1 MNAAMFASAVP
12 LAGKTVP
19 QRLMSRS
26 RPDGV
31 IARIVILTLVLLL
44 VSYLIFG
51 IVQAFT
57 EDKHKLLRGK
67 MIMLGSMIL
76 IAAFLGAIVTPI
88 ITTIRRELDALI
100 D

>member
-1 MNAAMFASAVP
+1 MNAAMFTSSLP

-31 IARIVILTLVLLL
+31 IARVVILTLVLLL
-44 VSYLIFG
+44 ISYLIFG

-57 EDKHKLLRGK
+57 SDKHTLLRGK

-88 ITTIRRELDALI
+88 ITTIRKELDALI

>member
-1 MNAAMFASAVP
+1 MNAAM
-12 LAGKTVP
+12 LAGSAALAGRTVP

-44 VSYLIFG
+44 ISYFIFG
-51 IVQAFT
+51 LVQAFT
-57 EDKHKLLRGK
+57 DDKHKLLRGK

-76 IAAFLGAIVTPI
+76 VASVLGAIATPI

>member
-1 MNAAMFASAVP
+1 MNAAMFTSSLP

-31 IARIVILTLVLLL
+31 IARVVILTLVLLL
-44 VSYLIFG
+44 ISYLIFG

-57 EDKHKLLRGK
+57 SDKHTLLRGK

-88 ITTIRRELDALI
+88 ITTIRNELDALI